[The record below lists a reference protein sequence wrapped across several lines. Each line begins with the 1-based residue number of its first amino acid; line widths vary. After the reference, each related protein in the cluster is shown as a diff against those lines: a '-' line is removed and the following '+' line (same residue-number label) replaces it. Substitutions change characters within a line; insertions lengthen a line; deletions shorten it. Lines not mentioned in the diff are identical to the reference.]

1 MASEDEQ
8 QTAAP
13 SGWFGLRWRL
23 IAGAAAVVLLVI
35 LALIVFR
42 PFVERPPADLWQAA
56 TTQFDPDCGDACR
69 VVLDER
75 PTGHGG
81 SGDASMVMLTDPRL
95 DDAIAQWGDCL
106 DSVISCLDPE
116 APGQSGPSASQLR
129 QCVANSSCPAACR
142 DRFAERS
149 AGDLE
154 AAAAA
159 FETLFLVEDAWC
171 APRD

>member
-8 QTAAP
+8 QTVAH
-13 SGWFGLRWRL
+13 SGWSGLRWRL
-23 IAGAAAVVLLVI
+23 IAGAAVIVLLAI
-35 LALIVFR
+35 LALIMFR
-42 PFVERPPADLWQAA
+42 PFAESPPADLWQAA
-56 TTQFDPDCGDACR
+56 TTQFDPDCSDECR

-81 SGDASMVMLTDPRL
+81 SGDASMMMLTDPRL

-106 DSVISCLDPE
+106 DTVISCLDPE
-116 APGQSGPSASQLR
+116 APGQTGPSAAQLR
-129 QCVANSSCPAACR
+129 QCVARSTCPAACR
-142 DRFAERS
+142 ERFASRS